1 MRQNSFRGLAVVG
14 ASAALILAGALA
26 AYLLGSFSG
35 ASTAEVAGSV
45 TGLDGLSGDS
55 PGGAFDE
62 GLETVVNSRREV
74 EVDLRQFNQLIPV
87 DAIRP
92 IYDPQFAPGEPLS
105 LGSLELVIGV
115 EINGVSKAYPVGP
128 LRRREMVNDVVGGVP
143 VLVTW

>member
-1 MRQNSFRGLAVVG
+1 MTQNKSRVSAVFGVG
-14 ASAALILAGALA
+14 AVLILAGVLA

-35 ASTAEVAGSV
+35 PSGLEVTEKV
-45 TGLDGLSGDS
+45 TGLDNAADDS
-55 PGGAFDE
+55 LGQLFDE
-62 GLETVVNSRREV
+62 GPETVVNRRREV
-74 EVDLRQFNQLIPV
+74 DVDLRLLNQLIPL

-115 EINGVSKAYPVGP
+115 EINGVSKAYPIGP

-143 VLVTW
+143 VLITW

>member
-1 MRQNSFRGLAVVG
+1 MTQNKSRVSAVFGVG
-14 ASAALILAGALA
+14 AVLILAGVLA

-35 ASTAEVAGSV
+35 PSGLEVTEKV
-45 TGLDGLSGDS
+45 TGLDNAADDS
-55 PGGAFDE
+55 LGQLFDE
-62 GLETVVNSRREV
+62 GPETVVNSRREV
-74 EVDLRQFNQLIPV
+74 DVDLRLLNQLIPL

-115 EINGVSKAYPVGP
+115 EINGVSKAYPIGP

-143 VLVTW
+143 VLITW